1 MRINVM
7 SILHYNIVYV
17 QFICFMLLLN
27 HGIYNN
33 YYNYINKV
41 NILLLLINIY
51 FGNRGKA
58 FFLFKF
64 KCDRI

>member
-17 QFICFMLLLN
+17 QLICFMLLLN

-41 NILLLLINIY
+41 NILLLLIIFVVENI
-51 FGNRGKA
+51 GQKPLVC
-58 FFLFKF
+58 LF
-64 KCDRI
+64 ILI